1 MATRVPLIVDT
12 STLYIKELPVGDSLD
27 LSGSGLT
34 QITAIGATT
43 GNFSGIVTASSFYV
57 DSNVVLTNGREL
69 SNIASVDAT
78 TKATLESALQTGPN
92 NFDYL
97 NVTGISTFQNNVHL
111 LDDDKLLLG
120 GSSGSHDGLEIYHD
134 ANNSYIKD
142 SGTGEL
148 RIDSSSI
155 VIRDAAG
162 TTGIATF
169 TDTGAIVS
177 GVTTIS
183 GTSHLRI
190 PVGTTAQRYGSAVD
204 GDIRY
209 NSDLNSYE
217 GYGNGA
223 WGGLGGGTEI
233 DQAVSS
239 TSATNITTFAHADYR
254 SASLRVQIVQGSSY
268 QVGRYLLIHD
278 GTTVTMI
285 EESAVATGSMLGSIS
300 GSINGANL
308 EIKVT
313 MNSASSATV
322 TTIIDKITV

>member
-1 MATRVPLIVDT
+1 MANRVPLIVDT
-12 STLYIKELPVGDSLD
+12 STLFIKELPEGDNLD
-27 LSGSGLT
+27 LTGSGIVGL
-34 QITAIGATT
+34 AGVGGTT
-43 GNFSGIVTASSFYV
+43 GNFSGIVTASAFYV

-111 LDDDKLLLG
+111 LDNDKLLLG
-120 GSSGSHDGLEIYHD
+120 GSAGTHDGLEIYHD
-134 ANNSYIKD
+134 NSHSYIKD

-148 RIDSSSI
+148 RLDSSSI
-155 VIRDAAG
+155 VIRDAAE

-285 EESAVATGSMLGSIS
+285 EESAVATGSMLGSIT
-300 GSINGANL
+300 GSINGANV